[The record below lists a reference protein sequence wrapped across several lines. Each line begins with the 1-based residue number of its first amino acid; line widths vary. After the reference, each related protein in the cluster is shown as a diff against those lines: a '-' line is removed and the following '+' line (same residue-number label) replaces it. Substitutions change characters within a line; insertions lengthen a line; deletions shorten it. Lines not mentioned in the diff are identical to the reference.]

1 MMEILL
7 RQRLAASCAIAALAL
22 CACGQSNPPG
32 GNATPPTGSTPDA
45 APGTVTAPPPAAPLL
60 ATVLTDD
67 EHITVRTAAGAVE
80 VDRAPFALSF
90 ENADGDVV
98 LASTPQP
105 ATPLL
110 LRPAD
115 VQRAPGG
122 GDTADAPALYAPIS
136 FLVGTAVQQQFAAS
150 FWVGNML
157 AATSSGVEYQLTD
170 VQSVSET
177 ANGVSMVVATSD
189 PTGRVANVL
198 VESDQNG
205 SFSVSV
211 RLNPVNQDVPLISA
225 AFASPADESFR
236 GFGGRRDRIDQRGQ
250 DFINW
255 AEEFSQTPEAADFA
269 SQDGAVPNP
278 LFLAGYQFPTGPQGA
293 YYVQSQF
300 ISPGR
305 YGFLLDRDELSHWRM
320 ASDRDDAW
328 AVEVAGG
335 ALDFVVVPG
344 ESANAINRLTGLTGR
359 HRLPPDWAFGPML
372 SDAVQSGGEAAAVY
386 AADVQESL
394 DMIEAL
400 DLDVSAFIFEGWVGL
415 QDAGTYE
422 STIARLQAMDIQP
435 LTYYRPWVAQGDDHL
450 ERHEAY
456 QEAIDGGFVATNAAG
471 EPFLFGSPLVEN
483 GQAALIDFTNPEA
496 RVWWKDQIKETLDD
510 GVVGFMQ
517 DFGEQTFVDMVFAD
531 GSTGLEMHNRYAVL
545 FHETTREAFDEWIA
559 DNGGDPWFFVRMGYS
574 GRPGSPA
581 FESSSWPGDNTAD
594 WGRASGIGSV
604 IPDMLNRSIGGA
616 YGFVSEIG
624 GYIDTFGQ
632 IDTELLVRW
641 AQLGSMSPVHRLHGG
656 PVNGTHMP
664 WRISPEAVTEY
675 KRTAR
680 RHRAAQPMIKRLWA
694 EALQTGMPITRP
706 LWLAFPDDPVAATQ
720 DQQFMLGPDVL
731 AAPVVEPGATTW
743 DVYFPAGCWRHP
755 ETGDTFTGPAT
766 ETVDAPLDF
775 LPYYF
780 RCGTTPFPVPA
791 GGF

>member
-1 MMEILL
+1 MHKSNWQLVVTGC
-7 RQRLAASCAIAALAL
+7 AAVSLVLFAG
-22 CACGQSNPPG
+22 CGQSRPPG
-32 GNATPPTGSTPDA
+32 NVASPTG
-45 APGTVTAPPPAAPLL
+45 PGASGGTATAPPPTAPLP
-60 ATVLTDD
+60 ATISTDE
-67 EHITVRTAAGAVE
+67 EHITVRTDAGAVE
-80 VDRAPFALSF
+80 VDRAPFALSV
-90 ENADGDVV
+90 ENAAGEVV
-98 LASTPQP
+98 LASAPQP

-110 LRPAD
+110 ARPAD
-115 VQRAPGG
+115 VQRGALGTDNP
-122 GDTADAPALYAPIS
+122 DAPALYAPIS
-136 FLVGTAVQQQFAAS
+136 FLVGAAVQQQFPAS

-170 VQSVSET
+170 VQAVSEMSD
-177 ANGVSMVVATSD
+177 GVSMQVATSD
-189 PTGRVANVL
+189 PTGRVATVI
-198 VESDQNG
+198 VRSDQNG

-211 RLNPVNQDVPLISA
+211 RLSAVNQDVPLISA
-225 AFASPADESFR
+225 AFASPADETFR

-255 AEEFSQTPEAADFA
+255 CEEFSQTPEAADLA

-278 LFLAGYQFPTGPQGA
+278 VFLAAYQFPTGPQGA

-320 ASDRDDAW
+320 ASDRNDAW

-335 ALDFVVVPG
+335 ALDFVVVPAD
-344 ESANAINRLTGLTGR
+344 SADAINRLTGLTGR
-359 HRLPPDWAFGPML
+359 HRLPPDWAYGPML
-372 SDAVQSGGEAAAVY
+372 SDAVQSGGESAAVY

-400 DLDVSAFIFEGWVGL
+400 ELDVSAFIFEGWVGL

-422 STIARLQAMDIQP
+422 STIERLQNLGIQP
-435 LTYYRPWVAQGDDHL
+435 LTYFRPWVAQGDDHL

-456 QEAIDGGFVATNAAG
+456 QEAIDGGFVAMDATG
-471 EPFLFGSPLVEN
+471 QPFLFGSPLVEN
-483 GQAALIDFTNPEA
+483 GQAALIDFTNSDA
-496 RVWWKDQIKETLDD
+496 RLWWKDQIKDALDD
-510 GVVGFMQ
+510 GVTGFMQ

-531 GSTGLEMHNRYAVL
+531 GSGGLEMHNRYAKL

-559 DNGGDPWFFVRMGYS
+559 DGGQADPWFFVRMGYS
-574 GRPGSPA
+574 GRPGSAA

-624 GYIDTFGQ
+624 GYIDVGGQ

-641 AQLGSMSPVHRLHGG
+641 SQLGSLSPIHRLHGG

-680 RHRAAQPMIKRLWA
+680 RHRAAQPMIKQLWA

-706 LWLAFPDDPVAATQ
+706 LWLAFPDDPQAALQ

-731 AAPVVEPGATTW
+731 AAPVVQPGMTQW
-743 DVYFPAGCWRHP
+743 DVYFPAGCWVHP
-755 ETGDTFTGPAT
+755 ETGDEYTGPGT
-766 ETVDAPLDF
+766 ETVDAPLEL

-780 RCGTTPFPVPA
+780 RCGTQPFAVPE

>member
-1 MMEILL
+1 MIPM
-7 RQRLAASCAIAALAL
+7 QRPRSAGSPLVAVLALAGL
-22 CACGQSNPPG
+22 LAACGQSNAPGDRAGSPVAGQPGMPP
-32 GNATPPTGSTPDA
+32 APAQPLPPTVSEDDE
-45 APGTVTAPPPAAPLL
+45 TVTV
-60 ATVLTDD
+60 AT
-67 EHITVRTAAGAVE
+67 EAGAVTVQRE
-80 VDRAPFALSF
+80 PFGLAF
-90 ENADGDVV
+90 ADASGQPV
-98 LASTPQP
+98 LASTPAP
-105 ATPLL
+105 ALPFT

-115 VQRAPGG
+115 VQRAPAGA
-122 GDTADAPALYAPIS
+122 DTPDTPPLYAPIS
-136 FLVGTAVQQQFAAS
+136 FVVGVAAQLQFPAT

-157 AATSSGVEYQLTD
+157 SSTTMGIEYQLTD
-170 VQSVSET
+170 VQSVTPTER
-177 ANGVSMVVATSD
+177 GVEMVVATSD
-189 PTGRVANVL
+189 PTGRLATVTVQ
-198 VESDQNG
+198 SDASA
-205 SFSVSV
+205 SFAVSV
-211 RLNPVNQDVPLISA
+211 RLDPVNNDVPLITA
-225 AFASPADESFR
+225 AFASDADESFR

-255 AEEFSQTPEAADFA
+255 AEEFSQTPEALDLA
-269 SQDGAVPNP
+269 SDSVVPNP
-278 LFLAGYQFPTGPQGA
+278 LFQPGFQFPTGPQGA

-328 AVEVAGG
+328 MVEVAGP

-344 ESANAINRLTGLTGR
+344 GSADAIERLTAMTGR
-359 HRLPPDWAFGPML
+359 HRLPPDWALGPML
-372 SDAVQSGGEAAAVY
+372 SEAVQSGGESAAQY
-386 AADVQESL
+386 AADVNESL

-422 STIARLQAMDIQP
+422 STIARLQAMGIQP
-435 LTYYRPWVAQGDDHL
+435 LTYYRPWVASEDDHL
-450 ERHEAY
+450 EAHDAY
-456 QEAIDGGFVATNAAG
+456 QTALDNGYVATDATG
-471 EPFLFGSPLVEN
+471 QPFLFGSPLTEN
-483 GQAALIDFTNPEA
+483 GLAALIDFTNPDA
-496 RVWWKDQIKETLDD
+496 RDWWKASIKDGLDD
-510 GVVGFMQ
+510 GIVGFMQ

-531 GSTGLEMHNRYAVL
+531 GSTGLEMHNRYARL
-545 FHETTREAFDEWIA
+545 FHQTTREAFDEWIA
-559 DNGGDPWFFVRMGYS
+559 ENPGADPWMFVRMGYS
-574 GRPGSPA
+574 GRPGSAA
-581 FESSSWPGDNTAD
+581 FESASWPGDNTAD
-594 WGRASGIGSV
+594 WSRASGISSV
-604 IPDMLNRSIGGA
+604 IPDMLNRSVGGA

-641 AQLGSMSPVHRLHGG
+641 AQLGSLSPVHRLHGG

-664 WRISPEAVTEY
+664 WRISDEAVTEY

-680 RHRAAQPMIKRLWA
+680 RHRAAQPMIMDLWRQ
-694 EALQTGMPITRP
+694 ALDTGMPITRP
-706 LWLAFPDDPVAATQ
+706 LWLAFPDDPVAAEQ

-731 AAPVVEPGATTW
+731 AAPVVEPGVTQW

-755 ETGDTFTGPAT
+755 ETGETFNGPAT
-766 ETVDAPLDF
+766 ETVDAPVDF